1 MNIAE
6 IQIDQF
12 GAWRNMALPINR
24 HGVTV
29 FHGPNEAGK
38 STLMRFVRGIL
49 YGFRERPGDRSH
61 RAGSLRIGLPTGECR
76 LHRKVGLGITAV
88 RGDVSLSEQFG
99 DIQHAGHAGPVLE
112 GALQGISEAV
122 YEHVFAVGLRE
133 LQELALLDDKEV
145 AEHIYGLT
153 LGPDGRRLMEACHG
167 IREERRRMLD
177 PVTNTGTLA
186 DHWAEHDRLQTAVR
200 NLPDPAVR
208 HAELCVQRDNLEAEL
223 ASCRQRKTGVE
234 SQLRGQQFLASV
246 HEPWNTV
253 RNHSRQLHSLPVVTN
268 FPEHG
273 IERLQALDTEL
284 ADLRQRREQLT
295 AELKDQKGRARKL
308 AGDPV
313 LRKHAPAMH
322 GFLLQRGWVSDLQ
335 SRMKDASQRLEACQ
349 KEFDAHRAQL
359 GTTLTST
366 DQVDLSAAAQYRMA
380 GIARS
385 LKVVTL
391 RRAGV
396 RRSYVSL
403 QRIAR
408 QQAEAIERK
417 LKLLNVSSAD
427 EALSQAKRQMEDLK
441 SLAALRL
448 HEKEL
453 EERQA
458 GIEALLTRMR
468 PRQKL
473 PGWVYSV
480 LIAFCIAGA
489 VLGCWGLF
497 TGMRSSEIAGLTY
510 ILLGLT
516 TAGVA
521 WGIKSQFEG
530 DMRQRLT
537 EVEADSAQNLRE
549 LEATREQIH
558 QLTASCDLSE
568 FGDLEDEPIASPVR
582 PLTKPRLPS
591 AACSIF
597 NDESNGDESPS
608 LVQTLDHVRVKARTV
623 SLKIWQ
629 KLRERIGR
637 PAAPA
642 IEPARSASDR
652 PDLSQ
657 FSCARGNIDPSFELS
672 LLQQISSRVTDL
684 EQLRRQDQIARK
696 TKVRLKDRRRKLK
709 NCRREVETAS
719 QAWADLLRQIGF
731 PENLKPEAAFEHWRL
746 LAETND
752 HRRRCDETAD
762 ELAQLQSL
770 WTSFR
775 HRLEEIDRRLNQHRE
790 GEQPVEILARWEVQ
804 LADLS
809 QYHRE
814 RLENRKAEIARR
826 RELSRAAKR
835 AKELDTKRRA
845 LLLQGGA
852 GEREEFE
859 FRAHCFAQR
868 ATLETELAEA
878 QAALQTLCE
887 QHADLAI
894 VESDLEQLDVA
905 ENGEGIET
913 LEQELADL
921 SGDIGRIGERLE
933 GITRDLRTLEN
944 GREHS
949 GLRFELAQSAERLE
963 RATEQW
969 LALEA
974 AAKSIDTMRQN
985 FERTCQPRVLGMAS
999 RHLHRMTGGR
1009 FTNIWTPLDRRELRI
1024 EDARQTSYTV
1034 EQLSSGSREQLF
1046 LAVRLALIEELAQK
1060 GVRLPIILD
1069 DVFVNF
1075 DESRAE
1081 AAADVLLDF
1090 AAQGQQVL
1098 FFTCH
1103 KHLADI
1109 FVHRGAP
1116 RIELPAREDIEVQR
1130 LAG

>member
-12 GAWRNMALPINR
+12 GAWRNLALPINR

-38 STLMRFVRGIL
+38 STLMRFVRGML
-49 YGFRERPGDRSH
+49 YGFPERPGDRSH

-76 LHRKVGLGITAV
+76 LHRRAGFDVTSI

-99 DIQHAGHAGPVLE
+99 DLQHAGQAAPVLD

-177 PVTNTGTLA
+177 PETNTGTLS
-186 DHWAEHDRLQTAVR
+186 DLWAEHDRLQTSLR
-200 NLPDPAVR
+200 DRPDPAVR
-208 HAELCVQRDNLEAEL
+208 HAELCAHRDNLEAEL
-223 ASCRQRKTGVE
+223 ASCRQRKAGVE

-253 RNHSRQLHSLPVVTN
+253 RNHERELKSLPAVEN

-273 IERLQALDTEL
+273 VERLQALDNES

-295 AELKDQKGRARKL
+295 AELKQQKSRARKL

-322 GFLLQRGWVSDLQ
+322 GFLLQRGWVGDLQ
-335 SRMKDASQRLEACQ
+335 TRMKDASQRLEACQ
-349 KEFDAHRAQL
+349 KAYETHRAQL
-359 GTTLTST
+359 GTKVAST
-366 DQVDLSAAAQYRMA
+366 NEVDLTAAAQYRMA

-391 RRAGV
+391 RRASV
-396 RRSYVSL
+396 RRSYASL
-403 QRIAR
+403 KRIAQ

-417 LKLLNVSSAD
+417 LKLLNVGSAD
-427 EALSQAKRQMEDLK
+427 EALAQAKRQMEDLK

-458 GIEALLTRMR
+458 GIEALLTRLR

-489 VLGCWGLF
+489 VLGCWGLV
-497 TGMRSSEIAGLTY
+497 TGVRSSEIAGLTY

-530 DMRQRLT
+530 DMRQRVT

-568 FGDLEDEPIASPVR
+568 FADLEDEPIALPVR
-582 PLTKPRLPS
+582 SLTKPRLPA

-597 NDESNGDESPS
+597 NDDSNHDDSPS
-608 LVQTLDHVRVKARTV
+608 LVQTLDQMRVKARTV
-623 SLKIWQ
+623 SLQIWH

-637 PAAPA
+637 PAAPRLTA
-642 IEPARSASDR
+642 APVGVEP
-652 PDLSQ
+652 PDLSR
-657 FSCARGNIDPSFELS
+657 FSGVTGVDPSFELS
-672 LLQQISSRVTDL
+672 LLQQVSSRVTDL

-696 TKVRLKDRRRKLK
+696 AKVRLKERRRKLK
-709 NCRREVETAS
+709 NSRREVETAT
-719 QAWADLLRQIGF
+719 QAWGDLLRQLGF
-731 PENLKPEAAFEHWRL
+731 PETLKPEEAFEHWRL
-746 LAETND
+746 LVEAND
-752 HRRRCDETAD
+752 SRRRCEETAD

-775 HRLEEIDRRLNQHRE
+775 HRLEEIDRRLNQHVD
-790 GEQPVEILARWEVQ
+790 GEQPVEILARWEAQ

-809 QYHRE
+809 QYQRE

-826 RELSRAAKR
+826 RELARGAR
-835 AKELDTKRRA
+835 REKEIDTKRRA

-852 GEREEFE
+852 GDRVEFE
-859 FRAHCFAQR
+859 YRAHCFTR
-868 ATLETELAEA
+868 RSLLEA
-878 QAALQTLCE
+878 QLAVSRAALQTLCD
-887 QHADLAI
+887 QHAELAI
-894 VESDLEQLDVA
+894 VESDLEQLDIA
-905 ENGEGIET
+905 ENAEGIAT
-913 LEQELADL
+913 LEHELADL

-933 GITRDLRTLEN
+933 GVAQDLEELEN
-944 GREHS
+944 DREHS
-949 GLRFELAQSAERLE
+949 RLRFELAQSTEKLE
-963 RATEQW
+963 RAAEQW

-974 AAKSIDTMRQN
+974 AAKTIDSMRRN

-1024 EDARQTSYTV
+1024 EDARASSYSV

-1075 DESRAE
+1075 DESRAA

-1116 RIELPAREDIEVQR
+1116 RVELPAREEIEAQR